1 MGHKDHDDVLKD
13 GVRVQFKTNHV
24 ENISFLLNK
33 LIFAGIVSAVPIV
46 TVLHFIQTIFID
58 IIIKLLLLDSRFV
71 ARQLSEELLAAWHSG
86 VHFVVFGGNKKACE
100 ALEHDQR
107 LIHITILYFGLI

>member
-13 GVRVQFKTNHV
+13 RVCVQLKTEQVKNV
-24 ENISFLLNK
+24 AFLLYK
-33 LIFAGIVSAVPIV
+33 FILAGVVSAVPIV
-46 TVLHFIQTIFID
+46 TVLHFIQPVLID

-71 ARQLSEELLAAWHSG
+71 TRKLSQKLLAAWHSG
-86 VHFVVFGGNKKACE
+86 VHFIVFGGNKKACE